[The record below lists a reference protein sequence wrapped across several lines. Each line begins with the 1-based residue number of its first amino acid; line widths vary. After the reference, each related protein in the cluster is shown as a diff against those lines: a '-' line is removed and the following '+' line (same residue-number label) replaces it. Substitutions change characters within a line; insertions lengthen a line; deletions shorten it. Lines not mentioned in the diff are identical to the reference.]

1 MAGREPVNL
10 LKVNS
15 LHIFSG
21 ILIIEIW
28 NIFYGIQTF
37 PTGQLFPRQLPPS
50 NYSSRQ
56 LTLDF
61 CLLDKYPRKI
71 LPWTTNPRTIV
82 PYESPPMT
90 IIPQT
95 ITLDSSPLEK
105 YPQTIVPREMPPR
118 ELPPELLLTQQ
129 FCLKNSPLATSPGQ
143 LPPMKFLRGQALKD
157 PWITLE

>member
-1 MAGREPVNL
+1 MAGRELVNL

-82 PYESPPMT
+82 PYEIPPMT
-90 IIPQT
+90 II
-95 ITLDSSPLEK
+95 
-105 YPQTIVPREMPPR
+105 PQTIVPREMPPR